1 MDFFWKR
8 CWILKTTWTT
18 LFTVITIFNRF
29 TISLGQ
35 THDSAQCTTPLGVSV
50 NSQTL
55 LPYTLTATEGN
66 AEDARLNGGRSWYG
80 TTLGPT
86 TFVQIELES
95 NMLVTGLQVQGDSER
110 HLWVTSLKVNY
121 SVNCRDFYVI
131 EDNGTPQV
139 FAANVDTNSVSTI
152 VFSHVFVARCV
163 RLIPTERH
171 GNASALRFEL
181 TGCLP
186 SSCHKSL
193 NVTASDSGV
202 QLRLAG
208 EKLVSLIRI
217 EPTTIGYSSY
227 GISYSRTCVAFYDV
241 LEGNQP
247 KVFTSVDGE
256 AIDVNVELR
265 PLRTL
270 CVRVTPYGQA
280 TPPVVRLQGCA
291 VTENE
296 EIHVSCGLT
305 HFHNDRYDLHSDLH
319 SVLRNI
325 HSGRQPRQKRVV
337 GGIHAA
343 PGEWPWLVSLHFLRY
358 HMFSNTSGFPHLCGA
373 SLIHPQWVITAAH
386 CFDNTVWPGLAEPT
400 NWQVLIGEHNQAGRD
415 GTEQAFTISN
425 IYKRDNFQI
434 SWNTPLLQDIALLK
448 LDRPAILSDYVNP
461 VCLNVL
467 PNRFPPGA
475 LCVTAGWGQNTQD
488 GKGVRLP
495 LHAQLPI
502 IPPADCNAKYDA
514 LPDGHVMKN
523 FVSIDDSVLCAATE
537 SSQSGRDSCQ
547 GDSGGPLFCEDGDHW
562 VQAGI
567 VSIGI
572 GCANPDFPG
581 IYTRIS
587 SFINWINNTLVQNSD
602 DPEHPDVINNG
613 YNPLIQK

>member
-1 MDFFWKR
+1 MDMSCKR
-8 CWILKTTWTT
+8 GCMFRTTWTS
-18 LFTVITIFNRF
+18 IF
-29 TISLGQ
+29 TIITVFQRFSISQ
-35 THDSAQCTTPLGVSV
+35 TQTPESTQCTTPLGVAMGSRAM
-50 NSQTL
+50 
-55 LPYTLTATEGN
+55 LPYTLSATEGE
-66 AEDARLNGGRSWYG
+66 AQDARLNGRRSWYG

-86 TFVQIELES
+86 TFVQVEFES

-110 HLWVTSLKVNY
+110 HIWVTSLKVNY
-121 SVNCRDFYVI
+121 SVNCRDYYAI
-131 EDNGTPQV
+131 EDNGMPQV
-139 FAANVDTNSVSTI
+139 FAANVDTSSVSII
-152 VFSHVFVARCV
+152 VFSHVFVAKCV

-171 GNASALRFEL
+171 GNLSALRFEL

-186 SSCHKSL
+186 SSCHKIL
-193 NVTASDSGV
+193 NATASDSGV

-208 EKLVSLIRI
+208 EKLVSMIRI
-217 EPTTIGYSSY
+217 EPTAIGYSSY
-227 GISYSRTCVAFYDV
+227 VISYSRTCVTFYDV

-247 KVFTSVDGE
+247 KVFTSMDGE
-256 AIDVNVELR
+256 AIDVNLQLR

-270 CVRVTPYGQA
+270 CIRVTPFGQA
-280 TPPVVRLQGCA
+280 TPPVARLRGCA

-305 HFHNDRYDLHSDLH
+305 HFHNERYDLH
-319 SVLRNI
+319 SVLRNL
-325 HSGRQPRQKRVV
+325 HGNRQLRQKRVV

-373 SLIHPQWVITAAH
+373 SLVHPQWVITAAH
-386 CFDNTVWPGLAEPT
+386 CFDDTVWPGLAEPT

-415 GTEQAFTISN
+415 GTEQAFSISN
-425 IYKRDNFQI
+425 VYKRDNFQI
-434 SWNTPLLQDIALLK
+434 SWDTPLLQDIALLK

-467 PNRFPPGA
+467 PNRFPPGSA
-475 LCVTAGWGQNTQD
+475 CVTAGWGQNTQD

-514 LPDGHVMKN
+514 LPEGHVMKN
-523 FVSIDDSVLCAATE
+523 FVSIDDTVLCAATE
-537 SSQSGRDSCQ
+537 SSQTGRDSCQ

-587 SFINWINNTLVQNSD
+587 SFINWINTTLVQNSD
-602 DPEHPDVINNG
+602 DPEHPDVINTG